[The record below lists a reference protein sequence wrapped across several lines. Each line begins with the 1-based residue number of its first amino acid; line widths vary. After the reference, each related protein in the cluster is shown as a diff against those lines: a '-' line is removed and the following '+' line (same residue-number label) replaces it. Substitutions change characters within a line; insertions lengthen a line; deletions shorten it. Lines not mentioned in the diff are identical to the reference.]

1 MKTIKKI
8 SLLVLTAFCMLAF
21 VLGAST
27 ISASAA
33 SSDMQ
38 FVGTSIRMVDPVG
51 IRFTASFS
59 DGVVEELCNVEENGT
74 ITSYK
79 NDGDTFGM
87 IVVPAKALKNATGDI
102 INYIC
107 TNYNKQKTDIST
119 EFNVNQIYFEEGEY
133 RANGV
138 IHTIS
143 DKNFNLDYQA
153 VAYYIQGGEY
163 VYSDLSD
170 AYSIVEVADL
180 LLQKEEVED
189 DANILTNIV
198 NKSLGLNYDNIAVSG
213 FAGDI
218 IDLKQAFFSNITAQD
233 FAITC
238 EDQVVS
244 IDGNVVTLVGA
255 GQTTLTVSAYDGKFT
270 TQVPVSVKSVAE
282 IAKKVEQKASGEAIL
297 SLTQANFDDL
307 GVTYNDELVIAGLKG
322 TSSTIATNGQVD
334 KVYFFNGT
342 EFTPTNVSE
351 TGFTIDKIVENGVPA
366 AVINNPYR
374 LITYKVG
381 NEVFAS
387 PMYVAYD
394 YAMHTKDEFNT
405 YFASV
410 INAKS
415 SGDFTGKF
423 ALTADINVT
432 GISIKGFDGTSG
444 PNGNCEFYGNGYTIT
459 GLEVVN
465 AMFYNFAGTFKNVA
479 FVNAKCAS
487 TTTFKGFIA
496 RQAMGGTI
504 ENCYFDIDY
513 PDASGF
519 IGGLL
524 NMVVAGYNAKIS
536 NTLVKIS
543 GVGTPSQGGA
553 IAWHIA
559 GSIEINNTY
568 VVCESGPFT
577 CMVDRIAGNCKAT
590 IDGAVTQPATQTNVK
605 IGSVYANWQAVANT
619 GATITNPF
627 WSSLYSAN

>member
-59 DGVVEELCNVEENGT
+59 DGIIEELCNVEENGT

-87 IVVPAKALKNATGDI
+87 VVVPAKALKNATGDI

-270 TQVPVSVKSVAE
+270 MQVPVSVKSVAE

-297 SLTQANFDDL
+297 SLTQANFEDL
-307 GVTYNDELVIAGLKG
+307 GVTYNDELVIAGLEG
-322 TSSTIATNGQVD
+322 TSSTIATVGEVD
-334 KVYFFNGT
+334 EVYFYDGT

-366 AVINNPYR
+366 IIINNPYR
-374 LITYKVG
+374 LITYRVG

-387 PMYVAYD
+387 PMYIHN

-410 INAKS
+410 INAGTAISGKS
-415 SGDFTGKF
+415 F
-423 ALTADINVT
+423 ALTADINVEGVT
-432 GISIKGFDGTSG
+432 IKGTSDGSTG
-444 PNGNCEFYGNGYTIT
+444 VTHQCDFYGYGHSIT
-459 GLEVVN
+459 GLTVEN
-465 AMFYNFAGTFKNVA
+465 AMFYRVSGSFNKVA
-479 FVNAKCAS
+479 FKQATCISNVPWV
-487 TTTFKGFIA
+487 GFLA
-496 RQAMGGTI
+496 RNTWDSMKI
-504 ENCYFDIDY
+504 EDCYFDVNY
-513 PDASGF
+513 TNSASKF
-519 IGGLL
+519 IGAVI
-524 NMVVAGYNAKIS
+524 NTVSAGTTKVS
-536 NTLVKIS
+536 NTLVEVS
-543 GVGTPSQGGA
+543 SDGTPTHYSAVVWTNNGTLT
-553 IAWHIA
+553 
-559 GSIEINNTY
+559 INNTY
-568 VVCESGPFT
+568 AITGSGSSFT
-577 CMVDRIAGNCKAT
+577 WNYFLWKNGTGASHT
-590 IDGAVTQPATQTNVK
+590 IDGGNGW
-605 IGSVYANWQAVANT
+605 GSVYANWQAVANT